1 MKETEK
7 IEITV
12 NLHEYLRKGFG
23 SMNKNDFEVFI
34 FNELLKEKYADKS
47 DNAISRE
54 LKIPESKVKRLRY
67 EAELVY
73 GNSDYYKEAFYSI
86 LHNRIY
92 KSIDE
97 SNKIQFSIK
106 NKALRL
112 YLDDMLE
119 AHGSFADSSFNSDIV
134 TITIPDLL
142 LLLADFEGK
151 DDLIEKIK
159 ESLKESSQSFPP
171 DLKDKCKGLV
181 KGVFKDVASH
191 YAPET
196 LKALEKF
203 FETPAGINDKENGG
217 GELPINSLS
226 D

>member
-12 NLHEYLRKGFG
+12 NLQEYLRKGFG

-73 GNSDYYKEAFYSI
+73 GNSDYYKDAFYSI
-86 LHNRIY
+86 LNKRVY
-92 KSIDE
+92 KSLE
-97 SNKIQFSIK
+97 ELNKIQFSIK

-159 ESLKESSQSFPP
+159 QSLNESSKSFPQ

-181 KGVFKDVASH
+181 KGVFKDIVNN
-191 YAPET
+191 YVPET

-203 FETPAGINDKENGG
+203 IETPVNIDEKGNGKKR
-217 GELPINSLS
+217 LPINSLL